1 MGRLTI
7 EAGTFY
13 YDFPQSFDI
22 VREQTVT
29 RVRADAIVGAPGAH
43 VRSTG
48 NMLGP
53 KRVTVRGL
61 VQGSDAATMN
71 VALNNLLEV
80 QSASALMQ
88 LTDNTLSHHAEV
100 WLEGVR
106 VSDRHHAFT
115 REITLTFLIPSGTWH
130 GDDVAALITSSASID
145 STKLVRYVTIT
156 NEGNAPTRPKM
167 VLTPSSSTWPPSG
180 DGEVVWKGPNMIFN
194 SSFDDGVST
203 PTGWALQSSPEIR
216 QTFGHASRR
225 CVLVKGTGA
234 HRIIQQDIPIDAN
247 TEYSASCYGLAVSG
261 TPNLRIQLLWY
272 DAALAFISSSP
283 GNAAG
288 NTTTWTRVTSTAVS
302 PVAAAFVSIRVETNT
317 GGGECYMADVQ
328 LEATGSP
335 SLYVNTST
343 ARYKHRTFKLESPA
357 QLTQATGDALA
368 IDCEIGRT
376 RLLRSGSWQEN
387 NDEVN
392 GNYFDLL
399 PGINH
404 IQFTAPTAG
413 NLDVEIRHREQFL

>member
-80 QSASALMQ
+80 QSASSLMQ

-180 DGEVVWKGPNMIFN
+180 DGEVIWRSGNLMPNG
-194 SSFDDGVST
+194 SLDEGVGV
-203 PTGWALQSSPEIR
+203 PTGWTALNNPEII
-216 QTFGHASRR
+216 QHFGRTSAR
-225 CVLVKGTGA
+225 CVLVKQSGSD
-234 HRIIQQDIPIDAN
+234 RMLSDRVPIDAG
-247 TEYSASCYGLAVSG
+247 TEYTASMYALGVAG
-261 TPNLRIQLLWY
+261 APNIRLNLFWY
-272 DAALAFISSSP
+272 DAAEAYIS
-283 GNAAG
+283 NDAAH
-288 NTTTWTRVTSTAVS
+288 T
-302 PVAAAFVSIRVETNT
+302 ETNT
-317 GGGECYMADVQ
+317 TSWARVTNTATSPATAAFAALRLEALTAASEGYITDIQ
-328 LEATGSP
+328 LEQAASASTFI
-335 SLYVNTST
+335 NTSV
-343 ARYKHRTFKLESPA
+343 ARFKPKTFALESPA
-357 QLTQATGDALA
+357 QLTQSTGDALA
-368 IDCEIGRT
+368 IDHELGRT